1 MEYDKDIELLN
12 LNDIEKNGLQIY
24 RNYTRAFKE
33 QRIKDFIHECDKK
46 EYEGLKKLEQVLGLI
61 IKEDMKYLPI
71 ILCSYADERFE
82 KQLKNIIPEGV
93 PGGTKSILDGFG
105 SLSSFSNR
113 IQVAYI
119 FNLIDKEVLL
129 ELNSFRKIRNDF
141 AHQWDLDKNNMKL
154 KGGIDSRKLKIEDIL
169 LNNGQIS
176 DELDE
181 EKKWKCHLIW
191 LVGRIFYE
199 TELYFYCQQ
208 QRLDPNEVLYAK
220 KSRPQLLKDIS
231 KLCNMFLSKL
241 NNDHQQ

>member
-1 MEYDKDIELLN
+1 MEYDKDIEQLN
-12 LNDIEKNGLQIY
+12 LNDIEKNGLQVY
-24 RNYTRAFKE
+24 RNYTRGFEE
-33 QRIKDFIHECDKK
+33 QRIKDFVHECDKK
-46 EYEGLKKLEQVLGLI
+46 EYEGLENLEQVLGLI

-71 ILCSYADERFE
+71 ILCSYADECFE

-93 PGGTKSILDGFG
+93 PGGAKSILDGFG

-141 AHQWDLDKNNMKL
+141 AHKWDLDKNNMKL
-154 KGGIDSRKLKIEDIL
+154 REGIDSRKLKIEDIL
-169 LNNGQIS
+169 LNNGQIR

-208 QRLDPNEVLYAK
+208 QGLDPNKVLYVK

-231 KLCNMFLSKL
+231 KLCNLFLSKL
-241 NNDHQQ
+241 INDYQQ